1 MSEAKR
7 AKNALKMALRAFLI
21 MRVILTPF
29 AFSDLNCYRSSV
41 VVY

>member
-1 MSEAKR
+1 MRQKAF
-7 AKNALKMALRAFLI
+7 KMRLRAFLI

-29 AFSDLNCYRSSV
+29 AFSDLNCYRGSV